1 MDKGRILIDEETL
14 ATRINELAKEI
25 TKEFEG
31 EQLTVICILKGSIY
45 FFADL
50 TRRIDLDT
58 RVEFIRISSYDG
70 ENSTGD
76 IDFKLKLDEPVT
88 GKNVLIVEDIID
100 TGHTLKA
107 LMDYLGKQEPKK
119 MKLCTLLDKPSRREE
134 KNINVDFLGFTINN
148 HFVIGYGLD
157 NNEKYRTIPTI
168 NCIPSSLEEMQEIDK
183 DREQLKLIKK
193 Q

>member
-14 ATRINELAKEI
+14 ESRINELAKEI

-31 EQLTVICILKGSIY
+31 EQLTLICILKGSVY

-50 TRRIDLDT
+50 TRKIDLDT
-58 RVEFIRISSYDG
+58 RVEFIRISSYEG
-70 ENSTGD
+70 ENSTGN
-76 IDFKLKLDEPVT
+76 INFKLKLDEPVT
-88 GKNVLIVEDIID
+88 GKNILIVEDIVD
-100 TGHTLKA
+100 TGHTLKE
-107 LMDYLGKQEPKK
+107 LIKYLKEQEPKK

-134 KNINVDFLGFTINN
+134 KDINIDFLGFTINN

-157 NNEKYRTIPTI
+157 YDEKYRTIPTV
-168 NCIPSSLEEMQEIDK
+168 NCIPSSLEEMKEIDE

-193 Q
+193 H